1 MSKKKK
7 RIKRIEKVK
16 KPKHWKKEFD
26 SNNHKLNL
34 QNNE

>member
-16 KPKHWKKEFD
+16 KPKHWKKDFN
-26 SNNHKLNL
+26 SNQLKLN
-34 QNNE
+34 QTKQ